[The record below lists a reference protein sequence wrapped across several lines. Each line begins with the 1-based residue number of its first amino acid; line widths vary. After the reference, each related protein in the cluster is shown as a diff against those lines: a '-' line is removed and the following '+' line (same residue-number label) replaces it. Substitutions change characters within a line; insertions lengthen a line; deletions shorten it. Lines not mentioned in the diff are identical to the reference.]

1 MNKELAVEVS
11 GLVKVYHDGDHPVP
25 VLSDV
30 TFSVA
35 RGETV
40 AILGSSG
47 SGKSTLLHAVGGL
60 DTIDS
65 GEVRVAGTSLSGLS
79 QKALGE
85 LRNRSLGFVYQFHH
99 LLPEFTALDNV
110 AMPLWIRREDQEASR
125 EEARRMLEA
134 VGLGHRLQHLPSQL
148 SGGERQRVAIA
159 RAIVTKPVCIL
170 ADEPTGN
177 LDKATAQGVFDIFLK
192 LARDEGTAIVI
203 VTHDEGLAAR
213 LDLPCSI
220 HVRKSASRL
229 LYHLRRIRVTGV
241 VHAFNGSDAERDAF
255 LALGLKLGFGGAAT
269 YEGSL
274 RIRRHLAE
282 VPADAFVLESDAP
295 DMPSSARR
303 DSGDLRSEPA
313 DVAQTASLAARLR
326 GVTKD
331 ELLFQSIQTT
341 QAAFKRLKL
350 RQLR

>member
-134 VGLGHRLQHLPSQL
+134 VGLSHRLQHLPSQL
-148 SGGERQRVAIA
+148 SGGERQRLGLA
-159 RAIVTKPVCIL
+159 RAFLHDAPL
-170 ADEPTGN
+170 MLLDEPTSN
-177 LDKATAQGVFDIFLK
+177 LDSLNEAVILK
-192 LARDEGTAIVI
+192 SLHEQCAGKTVVLVSHR
-203 VTHDEGLAAR
+203 
-213 LDLPCSI
+213 
-220 HVRKSASRL
+220 ASTM
-229 LYHLRRIRVTGV
+229 RI
-241 VHAFNGSDAERDAF
+241 
-255 LALGLKLGFGGAAT
+255 
-269 YEGSL
+269 
-274 RIRRHLAE
+274 
-282 VPADAFVLESDAP
+282 ADTVYSVEHGRMS
-295 DMPSSARR
+295 
-303 DSGDLRSEPA
+303 
-313 DVAQTASLAARLR
+313 
-326 GVTKD
+326 
-331 ELLFQSIQTT
+331 
-341 QAAFKRLKL
+341 
-350 RQLR
+350 

>member
-85 LRNRSLGFVYQFHH
+85 LRNRSLGFVYQVHH

-110 AMPLWIRREDQEASR
+110 ALPLWIRREDQEASR

-134 VGLGHRLQHLPSQL
+134 VCLGHRLQHLPSQL

-159 RAIVTKPVCIL
+159 RALSTRPDVLLLDAPAAGMNPQETLELKSLIL
-170 ADEPTGN
+170 HIRKEFDLSILLIEHDMGMVMSLSERIFVMEYGSRSAMGTPQEVRENPRVI
-177 LDKATAQGVFDIFLK
+177 KA
-192 LARDEGTAIVI
+192 
-203 VTHDEGLAAR
+203 
-213 LDLPCSI
+213 
-220 HVRKSASRL
+220 
-229 LYHLRRIRVTGV
+229 Y
-241 VHAFNGSDAERDAF
+241 
-255 LALGLKLGFGGAAT
+255 LG
-269 YEGSL
+269 
-274 RIRRHLAE
+274 
-282 VPADAFVLESDAP
+282 ESDHA
-295 DMPSSARR
+295 
-303 DSGDLRSEPA
+303 
-313 DVAQTASLAARLR
+313 
-326 GVTKD
+326 
-331 ELLFQSIQTT
+331 
-341 QAAFKRLKL
+341 
-350 RQLR
+350 

>member
-1 MNKELAVEVS
+1 MNKEFAVEVS
-11 GLVKVYHDGDHPVP
+11 HLVKVYHDGEHPVP

-30 TFSVA
+30 SFSVA
-35 RGETV
+35 KGETV

-60 DTIDS
+60 DAIDS
-65 GEVRVAGTSLSGLS
+65 GEVSVAGTGLSGLS

-159 RAIVTKPVCIL
+159 RAIVTKPICIL

-177 LDKATAQGVFDIFLK
+177 LDKTTAQGVFDIFLK

-213 LDLPCSI
+213 CDRILRLDAG
-220 HVRKSASRL
+220 V
-229 LYHLRRIRVTGV
+229 IRE
-241 VHAFNGSDAERDAF
+241 D
-255 LALGLKLGFGGAAT
+255 
-269 YEGSL
+269 
-274 RIRRHLAE
+274 
-282 VPADAFVLESDAP
+282 
-295 DMPSSARR
+295 
-303 DSGDLRSEPA
+303 
-313 DVAQTASLAARLR
+313 
-326 GVTKD
+326 
-331 ELLFQSIQTT
+331 
-341 QAAFKRLKL
+341 
-350 RQLR
+350 

>member
-85 LRNRSLGFVYQFHH
+85 LRNRSFGFVYQFHH

-110 AMPLWIRREDQEASR
+110 AMPLWIRREDQAASR

-148 SGGERQRVAIA
+148 SGGQKQRVAIA
-159 RAIVTKPVCIL
+159 RAL
-170 ADEPTGN
+170 AMEPEALLFDEPTSA
-177 LDKATAQGVFDIFLK
+177 LDPQMVGEVLDVMRSLAEDGLTMIVVTHEMAFARDVSSNVVFMSGGVICEEGKPHDIFENPQNPKTREFLT
-192 LARDEGTAIVI
+192 RF
-203 VTHDEGLAAR
+203 
-213 LDLPCSI
+213 LDS
-220 HVRKSASRL
+220 H
-229 LYHLRRIRVTGV
+229 
-241 VHAFNGSDAERDAF
+241 
-255 LALGLKLGFGGAAT
+255 
-269 YEGSL
+269 
-274 RIRRHLAE
+274 
-282 VPADAFVLESDAP
+282 
-295 DMPSSARR
+295 
-303 DSGDLRSEPA
+303 
-313 DVAQTASLAARLR
+313 R
-326 GVTKD
+326 GNY
-331 ELLFQSIQTT
+331 
-341 QAAFKRLKL
+341 
-350 RQLR
+350 

>member
-1 MNKELAVEVS
+1 MTDKHRRFLGAVRAFIPRERVYTDYLRRLAWGTDAGFYRLVPQIVVRAAGEEEVVRLMQTAARL
-11 GLVKVYHDGDHPVP
+11 GVP
-25 VLSDV
+25 L
-30 TFSVA
+30 TFRA
-35 RGETV
+35 
-40 AILGSSG
+40 
-47 SGKSTLLHAVGGL
+47 
-60 DTIDS
+60 
-65 GEVRVAGTSLSGLS
+65 AGTSLSGLS

-177 LDKATAQGVFDIFLK
+177 LDKTTAQGVFDIFLK

-213 LDLPCSI
+213 CDRILRLD
-220 HVRKSASRL
+220 A
-229 LYHLRRIRVTGV
+229 GV
-241 VHAFNGSDAERDAF
+241 IKEA
-255 LALGLKLGFGGAAT
+255 
-269 YEGSL
+269 
-274 RIRRHLAE
+274 
-282 VPADAFVLESDAP
+282 
-295 DMPSSARR
+295 
-303 DSGDLRSEPA
+303 
-313 DVAQTASLAARLR
+313 
-326 GVTKD
+326 
-331 ELLFQSIQTT
+331 
-341 QAAFKRLKL
+341 
-350 RQLR
+350 

>member
-65 GEVRVAGTSLSGLS
+65 GKVRVAGTSLSAS
-79 QKALGE
+79 FATA
-85 LRNRSLGFVYQFHH
+85 RSASSTS
-99 LLPEFTALDNV
+99 FTTSCPSSRRSTTSRCRSGSAGR
-110 AMPLWIRREDQEASR
+110 IRRPRERRPAGCSRPWVSATARNTCPRSSRAAS
-125 EEARRMLEA
+125 A
-134 VGLGHRLQHLPSQL
+134 
-148 SGGERQRVAIA
+148 
-159 RAIVTKPVCIL
+159 TKPVCIL

-213 LDLPCSI
+213 CDRILRLDAG
-220 HVRKSASRL
+220 V
-229 LYHLRRIRVTGV
+229 IRE
-241 VHAFNGSDAERDAF
+241 A
-255 LALGLKLGFGGAAT
+255 
-269 YEGSL
+269 
-274 RIRRHLAE
+274 
-282 VPADAFVLESDAP
+282 
-295 DMPSSARR
+295 
-303 DSGDLRSEPA
+303 
-313 DVAQTASLAARLR
+313 
-326 GVTKD
+326 
-331 ELLFQSIQTT
+331 
-341 QAAFKRLKL
+341 
-350 RQLR
+350 

>member
-65 GEVRVAGTSLSGLS
+65 GEGLS

-134 VGLGHRLQHLPSQL
+134 VGLSHRLQHLPSQL

-213 LDLPCSI
+213 CDRILRLDAG
-220 HVRKSASRL
+220 V
-229 LYHLRRIRVTGV
+229 IRE
-241 VHAFNGSDAERDAF
+241 A
-255 LALGLKLGFGGAAT
+255 
-269 YEGSL
+269 
-274 RIRRHLAE
+274 
-282 VPADAFVLESDAP
+282 
-295 DMPSSARR
+295 
-303 DSGDLRSEPA
+303 
-313 DVAQTASLAARLR
+313 
-326 GVTKD
+326 
-331 ELLFQSIQTT
+331 
-341 QAAFKRLKL
+341 
-350 RQLR
+350 